1 MLTISTFN
9 IQNDIN
15 NFSHDKTEQIINY
28 IKEYKI
34 DVLNLQ
40 EVYSK
45 VNDDLIKE
53 LKKMNYISTG
63 NYRFL
68 LRKTLNKINEK
79 NSIITNHKVL
89 YTRTYHLPF
98 MPSLLKRII
107 TKTVIDYE
115 GEKVSIYNTHLDF
128 MYTLSKKRQL
138 KRILSILKKDKN
150 KIILT
155 GDFNLKDNKEIFQ
168 EFIKELEILGIKHIN
183 INEKTFKPSR
193 YHRAIDHIFISEE
206 FKLVSKKLI
215 TDIETSD
222 HYPVLIKIK

>member
-79 NSIITNHKVL
+79 NSSITNHKVL
-89 YTRTYHLPF
+89 YTRTYRLPF

-155 GDFNLKDNKEIFQ
+155 GDFNLKTNKEIFK
-168 EFIKELEILGIKHIN
+168 EFIKELELLGIKHIN